1 MIYLDNSATTK
12 PFPEV
17 IDSFVTVATD
27 YFANP
32 SSLHELG
39 MKAERLLA
47 QAREQIAA
55 MLRVKANE
63 VVFTSGGTEANN
75 FAMKGVAWQYRRR
88 GRHIITT
95 EIEHPSVAEPCRQLE
110 ELGFEVTYLPVDR
123 DGRVSVEQVERAL
136 RDDTILVSIMHVNN
150 EVGTVQPIEEI
161 GALLAR
167 YPKTLFHVDR
177 VQGIGKV
184 PLDLKQAGV
193 DLCTLSA
200 HKFHGLRGAGVLYVR
215 EGVRL
220 MPLIAG
226 GGQEMRLRSGTEN
239 VAAIVAMAKA
249 LRLAMEKYEREIGR
263 LKALKEEWLAA
274 LSAIPEIEINTPRH
288 GAAPH
293 IINFS
298 LKRGMKPEV
307 FVHELAK
314 SRIYVSTT
322 SACSSKKKA
331 PSQTLLAMGLGEGRA
346 ERGIRISLSFDNT
359 SEEIAPAVA
368 AMKQAIKTL
377 SEVTGSHG
385 DEV

>member
-17 IDSFVTVATD
+17 VDSFVAVATN

-32 SSLHELG
+32 SSLHGLG
-39 MKAERLLA
+39 MKAERLLT

-55 MLRVKANE
+55 MLRVKPNE
-63 VVFTSGGTEANN
+63 IVFTSGGTEANN
-75 FAMKGVAWQYRRR
+75 FAIKGVAWQYRQR

-110 ELGFEVTYLPVDR
+110 ELGFEVTYLPVNR
-123 DGRVSVEQVERAL
+123 EGRVSVEQVERAL

-150 EVGTVQPIEEI
+150 EVGTMQPIEEI

-177 VQGIGKV
+177 VQGISKV

-193 DLCTLSA
+193 DLCTISA
-200 HKFHGLRGAGVLYVR
+200 HKFHGLRGAGLLYVR

-220 MPLIAG
+220 APLIAG
-226 GGQEMRLRSGTEN
+226 GGQERQLRSGTEN

-249 LRLAMEKYEREIGR
+249 LRLALERYERDIDR
-263 LKALKEEWLAA
+263 LKALKNEWLEA
-274 LSAIPEIEINTPRH
+274 LSAIPDIEVNTPSD

-298 LKRGMKPEV
+298 LKSGMKPEV
-307 FVHELAK
+307 FVHELEK
-314 SRIYVSTT
+314 NGIYVSTT

-331 PSQTLLAMGLGEGRA
+331 PSKTLLAMGLGAGRA
-346 ERGIRISLSFDNT
+346 ERGIRISLSFDNRR
-359 SEEIAPAVA
+359 EEIAPTVA
-368 AMKQAIKTL
+368 AIKQAIKTL
-377 SEVTGSHG
+377 SEVTG
-385 DEV
+385 